1 MKKFLYLMLA
11 LVLVCSAMCLP
22 TVAAERAAESFPVK
36 AEYVADSID
45 KAKYGQNELLDLE
58 GVTLKL
64 TYADGT
70 VKEVVVGEE
79 MKLYDVADTEMK
91 NELSAKIYV
100 LEPDASEEGLTL
112 DKDGMLKLGKLGE
125 YTVKA
130 VYADGLFVSELEI
143 PVTVQTRFM
152 YVLPKAGIGMLGIFA
167 VVLVMIAT
175 IYAVTIFSHKITNG
189 RKKK

>member
-11 LVLVCSAMCLP
+11 LVLVCSAMCIP
-22 TVAAERAAESFPVK
+22 AMAAERATESFPVK

-70 VKEVVVGEE
+70 VKEVVVGED
-79 MKLYDVADTEMK
+79 MKLYDAADTEMK
-91 NELSAKIYV
+91 NELSAKLHV
-100 LEPDASEEGLTL
+100 AAPDDSEEGLTL
-112 DKDGMLKLGKLGE
+112 DKDGMLVLGKLGD
-125 YTVKA
+125 YTVKVIYTDA
-130 VYADGLFVSELEI
+130 LFVSELEI

-167 VVLVMIAT
+167 VVLVMILT